1 MKEKKK
7 KVPQGTG
14 KLNNNLLKRDFKT
27 NKILFV
33 VSFLVLVLIIF
44 FIYKAVVFIQ
54 NNEKQPLSLFLAN
67 INTEQIGVSFAGAV
81 FFAFPILLVLL
92 WGQDFIRDGIN
103 LSGVKG

>member
-54 NNEKQPLSLFLAN
+54 NPTDTFRV
-67 INTEQIGVSFAGAV
+67 EQGKIYQEERK
-81 FFAFPILLVLL
+81 L
-92 WGQDFIRDGIN
+92 
-103 LSGVKG
+103 